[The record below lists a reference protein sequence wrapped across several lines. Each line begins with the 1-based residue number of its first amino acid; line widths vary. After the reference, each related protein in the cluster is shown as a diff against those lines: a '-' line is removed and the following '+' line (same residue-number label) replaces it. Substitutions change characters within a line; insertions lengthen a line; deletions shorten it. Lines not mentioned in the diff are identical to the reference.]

1 MENIIVLRS
10 HLPYAVLEKSSLNG
24 KWHVQAYF
32 KYRSDA
38 SDFAR
43 RESSVGAVNCL
54 VVSACQYEEKGLS
67 YLVYRRGEPRQDLA
81 VGTSIYY
88 YLEKIKSSIWID

>member
-1 MENIIVLRS
+1 MENFIELRS

-32 KYRSDA
+32 LYRSDA
-38 SDFAR
+38 SAFAR
-43 RESSVGAVNCL
+43 RESTENAVNYL
-54 VVSACQYEEKGLS
+54 VVSAGEDEEKGLS

-81 VGTSIYY
+81 VGAPIYY
-88 YLEKIKSSIWID
+88 YLEKIESSIWIN